1 MINAPGL
8 LLAARKAYPTFYANA
23 EPMEIAELDG
33 LILARAAYAL
43 GMATLRH
50 VGPDRGSG
58 LDQATDRIER
68 RFMEH
73 REMAVSSDAFQR
85 LPDEEQSRIERELF
99 EVAVP

>member
-1 MINAPGL
+1 
-8 LLAARKAYPTFYANA
+8 
-23 EPMEIAELDG
+23 MEIAEFDG

-68 RFMEH
+68 R
-73 REMAVSSDAFQR
+73 EMVVSSDAFHG
-85 LPDEEQSRIERELF
+85 LPDEEQNRIERELF
-99 EVAVP
+99 EVEVP